1 MARALYDRPGPYERR
16 VIVIAYAY
24 ADAAEAAAQFAVIE
38 DAYRVMP
45 IAALLANP
53 LTLGDPQGQP
63 AANVETA
70 AGPELGDDRRAFRTA
85 RPDGGGANVWS
96 DIYRFE
102 QIVAVVQV
110 IERDAEAA
118 SALREQVAQRIAVEA
133 GS

>member
-1 MARALYDRPGPYERR
+1 MARALFDRPGDYERR
-16 VIVIAYAY
+16 VIVIAYTY
-24 ADAAEAAAQFAVIE
+24 VDAAEAAAQFAVIE

-63 AANVETA
+63 AANIETGT
-70 AGPELGDDRRAFRTA
+70 GPELGDDQRAFRTA

-102 QIVAVVQV
+102 RIVVVVQV
-110 IERDAEAA
+110 IERDEGAAATLRGQVARRIADEAA
-118 SALREQVAQRIAVEA
+118 N
-133 GS
+133 